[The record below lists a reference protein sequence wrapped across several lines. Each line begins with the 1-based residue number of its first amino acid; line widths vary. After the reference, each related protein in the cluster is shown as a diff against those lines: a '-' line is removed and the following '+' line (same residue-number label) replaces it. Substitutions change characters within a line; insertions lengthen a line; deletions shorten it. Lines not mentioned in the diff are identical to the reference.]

1 MTPEIPY
8 WINLTPT
15 VRQQMRAAYE
25 LKEFRAC
32 VRELTAVPLEE
43 QVMAENEYLFAENR
57 LFYKNVEALSQYEYV
72 KIPCAEA
79 RNLNCSFTARFADG
93 TFHSVTVPD
102 HIFAGYF

>member
-57 LFYKNVEALSQYEYV
+57 LFYNRLSKNDTVLIHIPLDNCRILYRHARKLHECHRHYMTLLSRGLPFNRV
-72 KIPCAEA
+72 
-79 RNLNCSFTARFADG
+79 
-93 TFHSVTVPD
+93 
-102 HIFAGYF
+102 

>member
-1 MTPEIPY
+1 MKKLLIVLSV
-8 WINLTPT
+8 IVSAT
-15 VRQQMRAAYE
+15 VAGV
-25 LKEFRAC
+25 LLSICIK
-32 VRELTAVPLEE
+32 P
-43 QVMAENEYLFAENR
+43 ENR